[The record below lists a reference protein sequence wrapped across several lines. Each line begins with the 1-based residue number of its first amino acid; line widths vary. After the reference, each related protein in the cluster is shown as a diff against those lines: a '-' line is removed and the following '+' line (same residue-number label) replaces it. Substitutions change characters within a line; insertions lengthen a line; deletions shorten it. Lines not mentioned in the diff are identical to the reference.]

1 MDFKDTP
8 QEASFRAEARAWLES
23 RAARFAGAPR
33 SEAEGLARAKAW
45 QAEKAAGG
53 WACIR
58 WPREYGG
65 RGGTA
70 IEDILFA
77 QEEAQFDLPTG
88 YLGIG
93 LHTCAGAILACA
105 TEEQKRRFLPSL
117 ASGEKVWCQLFSEPG
132 AGSDLAGLRTRA
144 ERDGDDWVVSGQKV
158 WNSGAHYADWAIL
171 VARHDPALPKH
182 KGLVFFALDMHSP
195 GVEARPIRQIPGT
208 AEFNET
214 FLERVR
220 IPDANRIGEVG
231 GGWQVAVA
239 TLANERFGS
248 YSMKPDFA
256 DVVAL
261 ARGVEIDG
269 GPAIDRGEVRDR
281 LADWYVQKEGVR
293 LTYARMLTAL
303 SRGRQVGPEASIS
316 KVVAAAQTQDIAS
329 FGADLLEQAGIL
341 TGEADAGAAAAAG
354 LPVGLFPNGL
364 LAAPGMRIAAGT
376 DEILRNIIAER
387 VLGLPGDV
395 RVDRDRAF
403 EEVASGPR

>member
-1 MDFKDTP
+1 MDFADSP
-8 QEASFRAEARAWLES
+8 QEAAFRAEARAWLE
-23 RAARFAGAPR
+23 RNAPRFAGRPR
-33 SEAEGLARAKAW
+33 SESAGLVRAKAW
-45 QAEKAAGG
+45 QAEKAAAG

-70 IEDILFA
+70 IEDIVFA
-77 QEEAQFDLPTG
+77 EEEARFDLPTG

-93 LHTCAGAILACA
+93 LHTCAGALLACA
-105 TEEQKRRFLPSL
+105 SEEQKRRFLPKL
-117 ASGEKVWCQLFSEPG
+117 ASGEEVWCQLFSEPG

-144 ERDGDDWVVSGQKV
+144 ERDGDDWVINGQKV

-171 VARHDPALPKH
+171 VARHDSSLPKH
-182 KGLVFFALDMHSP
+182 KGLVFFALDMKTP

-214 FLERVR
+214 FLQNVR
-220 IPDANRIGEVG
+220 ISDSHRIGEVG

-248 YSMKPDFA
+248 FALEPDVA
-256 DVVAL
+256 DAFAL
-261 ARGVEIDG
+261 ARSVTIDG
-269 GPAIDRGEVRDR
+269 GRAIERGEVRDR
-281 LADWYVQKEGVR
+281 LADWYVQSEGVR
-293 LTYARMLTAL
+293 LTYARALTAL
-303 SRGRQVGPEASIS
+303 SHGRQVGPEASIS

-341 TGEADAGAAAAAG
+341 TGGEGGGEGGAAG
-354 LPVGLFPNGL
+354 LASGLFPNGL

-403 EEVASGPR
+403 AEVPGGPR

>member
-8 QEASFRAEARAWLES
+8 QEADFRAEARSWLEHHAP
-23 RAARFAGAPR
+23 RYAGAPR
-33 SEAEGLARAKAW
+33 SESEGLARAKAW
-45 QAEKAAGG
+45 QAAKAAAG

-77 QEEAQFDLPTG
+77 EEEARYPLPTG
-88 YLGIG
+88 FLGVG
-93 LHTCAGAILACA
+93 LHTCAGALLACA
-105 TEEQKRRFLPSL
+105 TDDQKRRFLPRL
-117 ASGEKVWCQLFSEPG
+117 ARGEEVWCQLFSEPG

-171 VARHDPALPKH
+171 VARHDPGVPKH
-182 KGLVFFALDMHSP
+182 KGLIFFALDMKTP
-195 GVEARPIRQIPGT
+195 GVEARPIRQVPGT

-214 FLERVR
+214 FLDRVR

-248 YSMKPDFA
+248 FSLKPDFA
-256 DVVAL
+256 DVMAL
-261 ARGVEIDG
+261 ARSVEIEG
-269 GPAIDRGEVRDR
+269 GKAIERGEVRDR

-293 LTYARMLTAL
+293 LNYARMLTAL

-316 KVVAAAQTQDIAS
+316 KVVAATQCQDIAS

-341 TGEADAGAAAAAG
+341 TDGGAAAGG
-354 LPVGLFPNGL
+354 LYPRGL
-364 LAAPGMRIAAGT
+364 LTAPGMRIAAGT
-376 DEILRNIIAER
+376 DEILRNIVAER
-387 VLGLPGDV
+387 VLGLPGDI

-403 EEVASGPR
+403 EEVPAGPR

>member
-1 MDFKDTP
+1 MDFADSP
-8 QEASFRAEARAWLES
+8 QEAAFRAEARAWLE
-23 RAARFAGAPR
+23 GNAPR
-33 SEAEGLARAKAW
+33 FSGPVRSESEGLARAKAW
-45 QAEKAAGG
+45 QGAKAGAG

-65 RGGTA
+65 RGGSA
-70 IEDILFA
+70 MEEIVFG
-77 QEEAQFDLPTG
+77 QEESRFDLPSG
-88 YLGIG
+88 FLGIG

-105 TEEQKRRFLPSL
+105 TEEQKRRYLPPL
-117 ASGEKVWCQLFSEPG
+117 ARGEKVWCQLFSEPG

-144 ERDGDDWVVSGQKV
+144 ERDGDEWVVSGQKV

-171 VARHDPALPKH
+171 VARCDAALPKH
-182 KGLVFFALDMHSP
+182 KGLVFFALDMKTP

-220 IPDANRIGEVG
+220 IPDQNRIGEVG

-248 YSMKPDFA
+248 FSMKPDFA
-256 DVVAL
+256 DLFAA
-261 ARGVEIDG
+261 ARDLDVNGER
-269 GPAIDRGEVRDR
+269 AIDRGEVRAR
-281 LADWYVQKEGVR
+281 LADWYVQAEGVR
-293 LTYARMLTAL
+293 LTHVRALTAL

-316 KVVAAAQTQDIAS
+316 KVVAAAQCQDIAS
-329 FGADLLEQAGIL
+329 FGADLFEEAGIL
-341 TGEADAGAAAAAG
+341 TGSDAAAG
-354 LPVGLFPNGL
+354 GLFPHGL
-364 LAAPGMRIAAGT
+364 LNSPGMRIAAGT

-387 VLGLPGDV
+387 VLGLPGDI

-403 EEVASGPR
+403 QEIPQAPR

>member
-1 MDFKDTP
+1 MDFADDP
-8 QEASFRAEARAWLES
+8 QEATFRAEARSWLE
-23 RAARFAGAPR
+23 RNAPRFAGAPR
-33 SEAEGLARAKAW
+33 SEDEGLARAKAW
-45 QAEKAAGG
+45 QAVKADAG

-58 WPREYGG
+58 WPRDYGG
-65 RGGTA
+65 RGGSA

-77 QEEAQFDLPTG
+77 QEEARFDLPTG

-93 LHTCAGAILACA
+93 LHTCAGALLACA
-105 TEEQKRRFLPSL
+105 TEEQKRRLLPPL
-117 ASGEKVWCQLFSEPG
+117 ARGDKVWCQLFSEPG

-158 WNSGAHYADWAIL
+158 WNSGAHYSDFAIL
-171 VARHDPALPKH
+171 VARHDASLPKH
-182 KGLVFFALDMHSP
+182 KGLVFFALDMKSP

-220 IPDANRIGEVG
+220 IPDSNRIGEVG

-239 TLANERFGS
+239 TLANERFGT
-248 YSMKPDFA
+248 YRLEPGVA
-256 DVVAL
+256 DVLEL
-261 ARGVEIDG
+261 ARTVEIG
-269 GPAIDRGEVRDR
+269 GRRAIERGEVRDR
-281 LADWYVQKEGVR
+281 IADWYVQSEGVR

-303 SRGRQVGPEASIS
+303 SRGRQIGPEASIS
-316 KVVAAAQTQDIAS
+316 KVVAAAQCQDIAS
-329 FGADLLEQAGIL
+329 FGTDLQEQGGIL
-341 TGEADAGAAAAAG
+341 TAASDAAG
-354 LPVGLFPNGL
+354 GALYPNGL

-395 RVDRDRAF
+395 RIDRDRAF
-403 EEVASGPR
+403 EEVAGGPR